1 MPLSIGI
8 LNNIRRATI
17 RLKGLDH
24 PMTKLSM
31 YDACPFDGLRMRFRL
46 GIINAEFASGCCNG
60 VVMPF
65 AVGIL
70 DDIRP
75 STPIRRIDLADDPST
90 TL

>member
-46 GIINAEFASGCCNG
+46 GIINAEFACGCCNG